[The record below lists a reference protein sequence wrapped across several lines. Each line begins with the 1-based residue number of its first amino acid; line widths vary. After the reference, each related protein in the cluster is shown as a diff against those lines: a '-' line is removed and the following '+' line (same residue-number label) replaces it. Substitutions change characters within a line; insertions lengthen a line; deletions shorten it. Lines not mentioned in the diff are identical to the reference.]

1 MKFGE
6 VRSVQQEICFM
17 SVYNV
22 HIQLTPLCTCE
33 AQDFEFLCPHFRWL
47 KAHEWLYWNN
57 IFTGES
63 EKG

>member
-1 MKFGE
+1 
-6 VRSVQQEICFM
+6 M